1 VPRGGRHE
9 WRGEKGGCF
18 QPFIG
23 GFLDLV
29 AVSDFICGCG
39 GLMFDYHL
47 RLPRFGFSS
56 EAAIWDAVSEV
67 WVRLR
72 RLGWGWDID
81 S

>member
-1 VPRGGRHE
+1 MTYME
-9 WRGEKGGCF
+9 SL
-18 QPFIG
+18 QT
-23 GFLDLV
+23 
-29 AVSDFICGCG
+29 
-39 GLMFDYHL
+39 
-47 RLPRFGFSS
+47 FGNNS